1 MHAVTPGR
9 RLGGTAALFA
19 VALVCLVVA
28 SLTHDVWPLFVAWI
42 PLAAVP
48 WLLTR
53 PEAGREPAIVGAPA
67 EERTAGEEDGTG
79 LPAGQGPEPDH
90 GPMTAG
96 PTPSDTGER

>member
-1 MHAVTPGR
+1 MDAVTPGR

-19 VALVCLVVA
+19 VAVVCLVVA

-53 PEAGREPAIVGAPA
+53 PEAGRERAVVDGPPD
-67 EERTAGEEDGTG
+67 EEMAGEGSDGG
-79 LPAGQGPEPDH
+79 SPKPPEPDH
-90 GPMTAG
+90 GPMPADS
-96 PTPSDTGER
+96 TPSDSG

>member
-1 MHAVTPGR
+1 VDAVSSGR

-19 VALVCLVVA
+19 LAVVCLVVA

-53 PEAGREPAIVGAPA
+53 PEAGRERVVVESPPD
-67 EERTAGEEDGTG
+67 EETAGGDSDDGS
-79 LPAGQGPEPDH
+79 PEPADPDL
-90 GPMTAG
+90 GPMPAD
-96 PTPSDTGER
+96 PTPSGSG